1 MKTLKHWINPF
12 NATGLFLYPLKTSEN
27 LWFSDF
33 FQGVK
38 KETSDTKWLNVL
50 NKYLRVNNKSEQNDV
65 DNLPLVSWLLTSSTL
80 SAPDWCF
87 Y

>member
-12 NATGLFLYPLKTSEN
+12 HATGLFLYPLKTLEN

-65 DNLPLVSWLLTSSTL
+65 DNLPLVS
-80 SAPDWCF
+80 
-87 Y
+87 